1 MSAIACVIVP
11 GRGFILGFN
20 ELTVYFLSTLDGPLE
35 VHIALSLK
43 RKGSRPKKTEI
54 GQVESVIAKVWFGF
68 ISSKI
73 ESVVTG

>member
-11 GRGFILGFN
+11 GHGFILGFN

-43 RKGSRPKKTEI
+43 RKGSRPKK
-54 GQVESVIAKVWFGF
+54 QKLVK
-68 ISSKI
+68 
-73 ESVVTG
+73 